1 MNKSSRDTKQSE
13 MVDAWID
20 NKCMGGWSA
29 ITGFGKTYTAIQAI
43 LRSKSPDVIIIVPT
57 KDLKAQWVIELKK
70 WKVPKYSVTIVN
82 TAAKK
87 KLSCDMFI
95 IDEAHTTGMADWF
108 QLSWTNASFNK
119 LLWLSATPERRD
131 DKHYKLFSIAP
142 KLMSVTYQEA
152 LKNGWIANYTMYN
165 VGLELNNKEDIEYSR
180 IQHRLDKLYDDVAK
194 STNSSYE
201 YVKQNIFK
209 MASKFLK
216 EGYPN
221 VKYGAEYYRLI
232 GQRKTLLYNA
242 NNKLLRTANYIKVN
256 SDKKVLVFSQSQA
269 FADKLQ
275 ELVGDVGVTIHS
287 GMTDKER
294 EYNLKRFRDKRTK
307 IRAIIS
313 VKALNE
319 GIDVPELDVGICA
332 SGTSSKKD
340 MVQML
345 GRIVRLNGNKKAL
358 FFNLYIKGTQDLY
371 WLKNRQ
377 WDMDKNKIK
386 WI

>member
-1 MNKSSRDTKQSE
+1 MKVSRTERQKQIIKK
-13 MVDAWID
+13 WID
-20 NKCMGGWSA
+20 NSCMGGMECV
-29 ITGFGKTYTAIQAI
+29 TGFGKTFTSIQAI
-43 LRSKSPDVIIIVPT
+43 QIIKPKSIIVIVPT
-57 KDLKAQWVIELKK
+57 KDLKIQWLSKLKEFK
-70 WKVPKYSVTIVN
+70 ILNYEVLIVN
-82 TAAKK
+82 TAY
-87 KLSCDMFI
+87 KLKLHTDLLI
-95 IDEAHTTGMADWF
+95 LDEAHNTGSAELFSLCWK
-108 QLSWTNASFNK
+108 NASFKK
-119 LLWLSATPERRD
+119 LLWLSATIERKD
-131 DKHYKLFSIAP
+131 DYQKELLKIAP
-142 KLMSVTYQEA
+142 KVDEVKFEEA

-165 VGLELNNKEDIEYSR
+165 VGLELNNDEDIEYSR
-180 IQHRLDKLYDDVAK
+180 IQYKLDKLYDDVAK

-201 YVKQNIFK
+201 YVRQNIFK

-221 VKYGAEYYRLI
+221 VKYGAEYYKLI

-256 SDKKVLVFSQSQA
+256 PDKKVLVFSQSQA

-287 GMTDKER
+287 GMSDKDR

-345 GRIVRLNGNKKAL
+345 GRIVRLNGDKKAL

-377 WDMDKNKIK
+377 WDMDKSKIK